1 MEIPESAASSDA
13 MALASDR
20 STSSDAMA
28 LARDDASDMNIADE
42 DAAGCAE
49 SGGELAPALPHLGAE
64 RLFRTQPQ
72 RTCEL
77 PRFGCAGAD
86 GVVQRRMEPPLHRV
100 EPLSIKLRQATD
112 AEELAARR
120 RQRHSPIVPAGEEPT
135 ITLYCTPRVFGA
147 TQVTLPFL
155 TRRNKRELPASLR
168 FDPLCAATLS
178 SDLGECVSPVFVEWL
193 MGLPRGWTST
203 APLRTCGSAG
213 MPGIFAGVPWPN
225 AAAPKYR
232 SLSLFTGSGALDWG
246 LQNFIEPV
254 AYCES
259 DSFALSLLEA
269 RVAEGTLPQGPIWR
283 DVHTLTRREW
293 PAHLAAPNGIV
304 AGWPCQDLSKA
315 GKRRGMSAPR
325 SGLWREVMRIAD
337 EFRSDFLL
345 LESVDQLRFCFES
358 WRPLLDAF
366 AERSFNV
373 RWVSLAAQ
381 NAGSPQ
387 DRRRIFIFAT
397 REGHEVQGFLACSS
411 AQSVSGP
418 GTGLL
423 FNSGRPHPRDWL
435 LPRAEHKLVRARL
448 CALANGVVPQQAAL
462 AFRLLLSLNAE

>member
-1 MEIPESAASSDA
+1 M
-13 MALASDR
+13 R
-20 STSSDAMA
+20 
-28 LARDDASDMNIADE
+28 
-42 DAAGCAE
+42 
-49 SGGELAPALPHLGAE
+49 LPGLCGM
-64 RLFRTQPQ
+64 
-72 RTCEL
+72 
-77 PRFGCAGAD
+77 AD
-86 GVVQRRMEPPLHRV
+86 GLTKRVDVHSATQNLRQRGDARHICRRPLAKRSRSKVPLTKSLHRH
-100 EPLSIKLRQATD
+100 R
-112 AEELAARR
+112 
-120 RQRHSPIVPAGEEPT
+120 
-135 ITLYCTPRVFGA
+135 
-147 TQVTLPFL
+147 
-155 TRRNKRELPASLR
+155 
-168 FDPLCAATLS
+168 S
-178 SDLGECVSPVFVEWL
+178 SRL
-193 MGLPRGWTST
+193 
-203 APLRTCGSAG
+203 
-213 MPGIFAGVPWPN
+213 
-225 AAAPKYR
+225 
-232 SLSLFTGSGALDWG
+232 G
-246 LQNFIEPV
+246 LQNFIEPA

-315 GKRRGMSAPR
+315 GKMRGMSAPR

-345 LESVDQLRFCFES
+345 LENVDQLRFCLES

-411 AQSVSGP
+411 AQSFSGP

-435 LPRAEHKLVRARL
+435 LPRAEHKLFRARL
-448 CALANGVVPQQAAL
+448 CALANAVVPQQAAL
-462 AFRLLLSLNAE
+462 AFRLLLSQNAE